1 MHLAQIAYENIPQNT
16 NYKEFIQHASTPRP
30 TTATSETSFQSA
42 HSSLTQIQNITRQF
56 AWNVALLM
64 LMNEKEIVD
73 IPFTTPAQSPMRS
86 TTDTNEEI
94 VKLLASQMAE
104 ENDVITYLLG
114 MNMITWILRRGGLDH
129 TLLPMLQASYLSRV
143 FSELETLRDTNRE
156 EQAEMCM
163 AHIVSSSL
171 G

>member
-1 MHLAQIAYENIPQNT
+1 
-16 NYKEFIQHASTPRP
+16 
-30 TTATSETSFQSA
+30 
-42 HSSLTQIQNITRQF
+42 
-56 AWNVALLM
+56 M

-94 VKLLASQMAE
+94 VRLLASQMAE